1 MPVTTHTTTD
11 AYSQRPPS
19 VDPDIRRPASTDPD
33 VYPDTYSTEPAY
45 SGTPYRGDRALSWGA
60 IFAGAVAG
68 AAVWLLLLMLGLG
81 LGLSA
86 ISPWRFEGIS
96 ATTFGVS
103 TVIWLTLSVLV
114 SAGVGG
120 YLAGRLR
127 TESIAVPKEEASFR
141 DTAHGFMSWAL
152 ASIATAALITSM
164 ISSVVGSGI
173 QAGVAST
180 AAAGEALVGTVQDTA
195 QDGGVPNETVGYFI
209 DSLFRTD
216 TAGVA
221 DPGAPAATAESARI
235 FVNGLRTGALP
246 DSDVRYIGQV
256 VADRTGLSRQEAE
269 QRVVDTFARMQNT
282 MQQTA
287 TTAREAADAAREA
300 SAFASLWMFIALLI
314 GAVAASLAAVFGGR
328 QRDA

>member
-1 MPVTTHTTTD
+1 MPVTTHTATD
-11 AYSQRPPS
+11 PYGQR
-19 VDPDIRRPASTDPD
+19 ATSTDPD
-33 VYPDTYSTEPAY
+33 MRRPTSTDADIYPDTYSSAPAY
-45 SGTPYRGDRALSWGA
+45 AGTPYRGDRALSWGA

-81 LGLSA
+81 LGLSV

-114 SAGVGG
+114 AAGVGG

-141 DTAHGFMSWAL
+141 DTAHGFMAWAL
-152 ASIATAALITSM
+152 ASIATAALLTSM

-180 AAAGEALVGTVQDTA
+180 AAAGEALVGTVQDTV
-195 QDGGVPNETVGYFI
+195 QDGVPNETVGYFI
-209 DSLFRTD
+209 DSLFRTG
-216 TAGVA
+216 TTGVA
-221 DPGAPAATAESARI
+221 DPGAAGATAESARI

-246 DSDVRYIGQV
+246 DADVRYIGQV